1 MIYGIADLHLDH
13 TGAKCMSVFGKSWHD
28 YENKI
33 FNNWVELVKEDDT
46 VLVPGDISWGLKLE
60 DAYEDLLRLDRLPG
74 KKIILKGNHDYW
86 WQSLKKLKSLNLKS
100 IEFLQNNSFVV
111 ENYNIA
117 GTRGWCSRDSA
128 EFNDGDEVVYKR
140 ELIRLK
146 LSLDSIK
153 NNYPIIVILHY
164 PPFNRDRTLNEFGK
178 ILEEYRVNT
187 CLYGHLHSEGLS
199 SVVEGIINSIEYRC
213 ISSDYL
219 SFRPIIVK
227 GG

>member
-13 TGAKCMSVFGKSWHD
+13 TGGKCMSVFGKSWHD

-33 FNNWVELVKEDDT
+33 FDNWLALIKDADT
-46 VLVPGDISWGLKLE
+46 VLIPGDISWGLKLE
-60 DAYEDLLRLDRLPG
+60 DALEDLIRIDRLPG

-86 WQSLKKLKSLNLKS
+86 WQSLKKLKNLGLES
-100 IEFLQNNSFVV
+100 IEFLQNNSYHV

-117 GTRGWCSRDSA
+117 GTRGWCSRDSS
-128 EFNDGDEVVYKR
+128 EFNEGDEVVYKR
-140 ELIRLK
+140 ELIRLR

-153 NNYPIIVILHY
+153 NNDPIIAMLHY

-178 ILEEYRVNT
+178 ILEEYKVST
-187 CLYGHLHSEGLS
+187 CIYGHLHSEGLS
-199 SVVEGIINSIEYRC
+199 AVVEGIINSIEYRC

-219 SFRPIIVK
+219 AFKPILVK
-227 GG
+227 GD